1 MRIFALLAITI
12 FLCNFIF
19 GCSKS
24 APDDENKS
32 APTTGQGESVIPKTK
47 NNANSSEPQ
56 QTSQEVSKAAPIVTY
71 PAYVTA
77 YDIQTPEDEFYYH
90 HLQFLCEGSNLP
102 DWPLVKSLVGL
113 GQDIVDAPQWA
124 SIATE
129 AIYTSNQPSTKP
141 ITDMVNECAEILGI
155 DAPEIYL
162 KGDDDPNAYV
172 AGLRAPHHLVLTS
185 GLLDLY
191 EESPE
196 ELRFIIGHEL
206 GHIKSQHIRTHF
218 VGRMFLLS
226 IVGDEGAK
234 ASFADDFIASLSI
247 HTLLHWYRESEY
259 SADRAGLLCIGG
271 NLKIAKQALLRL
283 THQTKPSNKLLDPLH
298 PEFDTDLVLEKQMRI
313 RDQPFVKVFYY
324 LKQFRHSH
332 PFIPERC
339 AALQTWSL
347 TSEYQ
352 TIMERKSKPSSK
364 NNLTITSIQINNIPP
379 TDTYVPFVDSGET
392 DPFVRIT
399 YAGKSMSTDH
409 LVDKK
414 DATWDSLSKTDTF
427 QEGANVII
435 ELFDYN
441 SALSN
446 KLVGSCLVPIK
457 TDSLGNHEVE
467 TDLRFDVQ
475 ERSTVVELPKVTIKY
490 NLASK

>member
-1 MRIFALLAITI
+1 MRISSILAVILGN
-12 FLCNFIF
+12 FLF
-19 GCSKS
+19 GCGNA
-24 APDDENKS
+24 APEDEDNKVS
-32 APTTGQGESVIPKTK
+32 TTKAEVSVDQKTSGD
-47 NNANSSEPQ
+47 AISSEP
-56 QTSQEVSKAAPIVTY
+56 THASQEISKPVPIVTY

-90 HLQFLCEGSNLP
+90 HLKFLCEGSNFT

-113 GQDIVDAPQWA
+113 GQDFIDAPQWA

-129 AIYTSNQPSTKP
+129 AIYTSNQPRAKP

-155 DAPEIYL
+155 DAPEIYI
-162 KGDDDPNAYV
+162 KGDNEPNAYV
-172 AGLRAPHHLVLTS
+172 AGLSAPHHLVLTS

-206 GHIKSQHIRTHF
+206 GHLKAQHIRTHF
-218 VGRMFLLS
+218 VGRMFVQS
-226 IVGDEGAK
+226 IIGDEAAK
-234 ASFADDFIASLSI
+234 VSFADDFIASLSV

-271 NLKIAKQALLRL
+271 NLKVAKQALLRL

-324 LKQFRHSH
+324 LRQFRHSH

-347 TSEYQ
+347 SAEYQ
-352 TIMERKSKPSSK
+352 TIMERKSKPYSK
-364 NNLTITSIQINNIPP
+364 NNLTITSLEINNIPL
-379 TDTYVPFVDSGET
+379 TDTYVPGVDSGET

-399 YAGKSMSTDH
+399 YAGESVTTGYI
-409 LVDKK
+409 VDTKE
-414 DATWDSLSKTDTF
+414 ATWDSLSKTDPF
-427 QEGANVII
+427 QDGANIII

-441 SALSN
+441 SVLSN
-446 KLVGSCLVPIK
+446 KLVGACLIPIK
-457 TDSLGNHEVE
+457 SVSPGEHEVV
-467 TDLRFDVQ
+467 TDLRLDIQ
-475 ERSTVVELPKVTIKY
+475 KRSTVVELPKVKIKY